1 MLGTALAAKQSVNVT
16 EETTKF
22 KEDNFGEV
30 NDAVVGLATNWVD
43 QMEVHYGKEH
53 NNQNWMCFINDIK
66 GNCMEC
72 ACFT

>member
-22 KEDNFGEV
+22 KENNFGEV

-43 QMEVHYGKEH
+43 QMEVHYDKEH
-53 NNQNWMCFINDIK
+53 NNQNWMWGLC
-66 GNCMEC
+66 
-72 ACFT
+72 